1 MKNSYI
7 LLITLSIIL
16 LFFSHY
22 AQETPSSTTKTAS
35 DLPIT
40 SLFSPEKYAPP
51 SATIKP
57 KTLTDATGDKR
68 EDPYFW
74 LNERENPEVIRFL
87 ESENRYYDSVMT
99 PVAGLNQK
107 LFDEMVGR
115 IKQDDNSVPYF
126 KNGYWYY
133 TRFETG
139 KEYPIYCRKKS
150 SLEASEEIILEVNE
164 LAKGKSYCSAAGL
177 TVSPDNRILCYIV
190 DYTGRNL
197 YKSVF
202 KDLTT
207 GKILSDS
214 FDSAGG
220 YAWTNDSKSI
230 IYNTKDKVTLRPD
243 KVWRHVLGNTQK
255 DQLLYTETDETANV
269 SISKSKS
276 DQYIFLW
283 HGYTQNVETHF
294 MDANKSD
301 GKFQVIKPREKG
313 FFYTVDHYDDKFLI
327 RTNWDA
333 QNFRLMQTPVSQP
346 SQANWKDLL
355 PHRPNVYFEG
365 MEVFKDYLVT
375 LEREGGLKRFQI
387 RRWSDQQT
395 HTLQIDEPTYNL
407 DTDENPEFNTKIL
420 RYAFSTLKTPNSII
434 DYDLESR
441 QKTVKKVQPVLGGFD
456 TKNYSTEFIW
466 ATARDGVKVPV
477 SMVYKNGL
485 KRDGKAPCYQIGY
498 GSYGSSYDP
507 SFNSSIISL
516 LDRGFIVAIAHI
528 RGGMEMGYQWY
539 ENGKMLNKMNTF
551 NDFIDCSE
559 MLCKEKYTSADRLFA
574 SGRSAGGLLM
584 GAVTNLR
591 PDLYKGI
598 IAGVPFMDVLTTMGD
613 ASIPLTTGEYTE
625 WGNPAIKA
633 EYDYMAKYSP
643 YDNLKAQNYP
653 NLFVITSLADS
664 QVQYFEPA
672 KYVAK
677 LRTLKTDKNMLIFS
691 TNMSG
696 SHGGASGRFERL
708 RERSREFAWMMGL
721 MGMKDEKLKN

>member
-7 LLITLSIIL
+7 PLIILPIAL
-16 LFFSHY
+16 LFFSNCS
-22 AQETPSSTTKTAS
+22 QETPSSTTKTAT
-35 DLPIT
+35 DLPII

-51 SATIKP
+51 TAIIKP
-57 KTLTDATGDKR
+57 KTLTDAIGDKR

-74 LNERENPEVIRFL
+74 LNERENPAVISFL

-107 LFDEMVGR
+107 LFDELVGR
-115 IKQDDNSVPYF
+115 VKQDDNSVPYF
-126 KNGYWYY
+126 KNGFWYY

-139 KEYPIYCRKKS
+139 KEYPIYCRKKGT
-150 SLEASEEIILEVNE
+150 LDAPEEIMLEVNE
-164 LAKGKSYCSAAGL
+164 LAKGKSYCQASGL

-197 YKSVF
+197 FKTVF
-202 KDLTT
+202 KDLST
-207 GKILSDS
+207 GKNLADA
-214 FDSAGG
+214 FETAGS
-220 YAWTNDSKSI
+220 YAWTNDSKSLV
-230 IYNTKDKVTLRPD
+230 YTTKDKVTLRPD
-243 KVWRHVLGNTQK
+243 KAWRHILGSTKK
-255 DQLLYTETDETANV
+255 DQLLFNETDETTNLD
-269 SISKSKS
+269 ISKSKS

-313 FFYTVDHYDDKFLI
+313 FFYTVDHYGDKFLI

-333 QNFRLMQTPVSQP
+333 QNFRLMETPISKP
-346 SQANWKDLL
+346 SQANWKDVL
-355 PHRPNVYFEG
+355 PHRQDVYLEG

-387 RRWSDQQT
+387 RRWSDQQA

-407 DTDENPEFNTKIL
+407 DLDENPEFDTKTL
-420 RYAFSTLKTPNSII
+420 RYSFSSLKTPNSII
-434 DYDLESR
+434 DYDLETR
-441 QKTVKKVQPVLGGFD
+441 QKTVQKVQPVLGGFD
-456 TKNYSTEFIW
+456 TKNYTTEFVW

-477 SMVYKNGL
+477 SMVYKNDL

-507 SFNSSIISL
+507 RFNVTLISL
-516 LDRGFIVAIAHI
+516 LDRGFVVAIAHI

-539 ENGKMLNKMNTF
+539 ENGKMLHKMNTF
-551 NDFIDCSE
+551 TDFIDCSE
-559 MLCKEKYTSADRLFA
+559 MLCKEKYTSPDRLFA

-708 RERSREFAWMMGL
+708 HERAREYAWMMGL
-721 MGMKDEKLKN
+721 MGMKDEKLNN